1 MTHEC
6 RSTYIKLFL
15 YLLILFSQLIIGN
28 VFFIYFG
35 RYSNK
40 NISFGVVDIG
50 HFPNAAEKFGISL
63 PGRYLSILKDILLN

>member
-1 MTHEC
+1 MLEYIYQAIFIFTIFILSAYHWEC
-6 RSTYIKLFL
+6 L
-15 YLLILFSQLIIGN
+15 
-28 VFFIYFG
+28 FIYFG

>member
-1 MTHEC
+1 MLE
-6 RSTYIKLFL
+6 YIYQAIFIFTIFYSLSL
-15 YLLILFSQLIIGN
+15 SLGC
-28 VFFIYFG
+28 FFIYFG